1 MILYEGRT
9 VSWKGHNVVIMHK
22 VSSDRVKVCYESN
35 PRVQRIVKVED
46 LKPKKTG
53 WRGV

>member
-1 MILYEGRT
+1 MILFEGRT
-9 VSWKGHNVVIMHK
+9 VSCKGHNVVIMHK
-22 VSSDRVKVCYESN
+22 ITRDRVKVCYESN

-46 LKPKKTG
+46 LKPKKAG